1 MKKTLAAFAV
11 LGALAAAPAAFA
23 AEPDPVPA
31 VAEAAFVAPAPEAVS
46 AEQIAETHE
55 VADERQTAETAAGM
69 GEGDGMTVLA
79 IVILVGGLAALVSV
93 F

>member
-31 VAEAAFVAPAPEAVS
+31 VAEAAFDAPAPERAAKEDLS
-46 AEQIAETHE
+46 QAHAPADAAQAEQ
-55 VADERQTAETAAGM
+55 AAGM
-69 GEGDGMTVLA
+69 ISSPWAPVIFAVVLVA
-79 IVILVGGLAALVSV
+79 VIIAAV
-93 F
+93 